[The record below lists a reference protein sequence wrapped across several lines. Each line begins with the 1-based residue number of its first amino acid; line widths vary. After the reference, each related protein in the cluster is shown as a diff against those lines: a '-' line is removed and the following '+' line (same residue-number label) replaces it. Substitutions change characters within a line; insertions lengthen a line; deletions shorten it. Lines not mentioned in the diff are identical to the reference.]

1 MSHPPFSP
9 TRRGLIGAAATLP
22 LTAASLPTQAQSSC
36 QQSIPSH
43 ADTVVIGAGFSGL
56 SAAAAVAQQGRSV
69 AVLEARSRVGGRVAG
84 ETIAGLRLDMGGMW
98 IGPGQSRLLAL
109 AQRLGARL
117 YPTPLNGQ
125 SFFQAGPRSGLVP
138 GEDIT
143 QILQP
148 AELQDLGGAFGAI
161 DELTASVSAS
171 TPWGSPRARALDDV
185 SMQAWIQAQCST
197 EAIRDFFESAV
208 EAAVGRKAAEV
219 SLLAFLWY
227 LRSNNNLTYVQAFQN
242 GAQQWLVDGSLSG
255 LAERLGNQL
264 GDKIWLNAKVEAID
278 QSSGSVVI
286 QSARGTIIARRVIIA
301 VPPHLAARIDVKPA
315 LSGAKDSL
323 ANSIGLGQIIKCVI
337 VYATPFWRAQGLN
350 GFSYGRKGQ
359 ILQPTFDM
367 TPPSS
372 TRGVLAG
379 FIEGDQAMRWDRAS
393 PQERRQRVLE
403 DVARAFGP
411 QALRPL
417 GYSDVSWVGEPSSRG
432 GYGHSLPPGVLSSLG
447 PVLRES
453 IGRIHFAGTE
463 TALEYCGYVEGA
475 IEAGLRA
482 AREVLNAS

>member
-1 MSHPPFSP
+1 MSQPPTSP
-9 TRRGLIGAAATLP
+9 TRRGLLGAAATLP
-22 LTAASLPTQAQSSC
+22 LAAASLPVQAQASC

-43 ADTVVIGAGFSGL
+43 ADVVVIGAGFSGL
-56 SAAAAVAQQGRSV
+56 SAAASLIQQGRSV
-69 AVLEARSRVGGRVAG
+69 AVLEARDRVGGRVAG

-98 IGPGQSRLLAL
+98 IGPGQNRLLAL

-117 YPTPLNGQ
+117 YTTPLIGQ

-143 QILQP
+143 LILQP
-148 AELQDLGGAFGAI
+148 DELQDLGSAFGVI
-161 DELTASVSAS
+161 DELTASGSAS
-171 TPWGSPRARALDDV
+171 TPWNAPQAKALDGV
-185 SMQAWIQAQCST
+185 SMKAWIQGQCST

-208 EAAVGRKAAEV
+208 EAAVGRKAEEV

-227 LRSNNNLTYVQAFQN
+227 LRSNNNLTYVQAFQG
-242 GAQQWLVDGSLSG
+242 GAQQWLVDGSLSA
-255 LAERLGNQL
+255 LAERVGNQL
-264 GDKIWLNAKVEAID
+264 SGQIWLNAKVESID
-278 QSSGSVVI
+278 QSGGGVVVRC
-286 QSARGTIIARRVIIA
+286 ARGTIAARRVIIA
-301 VPPHLAARIDVKPA
+301 VPPHLAARIDTKPA

-337 VYATPFWRAQGLN
+337 VYGSPFWRSQGLN

-359 ILQPTFDM
+359 VLQPTFDM

-372 TRGVLAG
+372 NRGVLAG

-403 DVARAFGP
+403 DVARQFGP

-417 GYSDVSWVGEPSSRG
+417 GYSDASWVGAPASRG

-447 PVLRES
+447 PVLREAV
-453 IGRIHFAGTE
+453 GRIHFAGTE

-482 AREVLNAS
+482 AREVLHAG